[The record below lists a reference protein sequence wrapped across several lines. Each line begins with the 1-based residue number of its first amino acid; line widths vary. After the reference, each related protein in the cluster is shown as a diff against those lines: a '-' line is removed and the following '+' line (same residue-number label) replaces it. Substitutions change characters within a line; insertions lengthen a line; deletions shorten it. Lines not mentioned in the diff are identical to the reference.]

1 MAELESR
8 YRADINFRWV
18 NDAHILALGRVPAG
32 SRVLDLGT
40 GDGSMARTL
49 TQMGC
54 EVWAVEMDPESA
66 EKARKWCREV
76 VVADLNGLDLA
87 KQFRTQKFDV
97 VLMLDVLEHVVDP
110 GSVLSRVATV
120 LDQRGWGI
128 VSIPN
133 VAHASVR
140 LDLLEGRF
148 TYRDTGL
155 LDRTHL
161 RFFDRPGLETLIH
174 EAGYETFDQVAV
186 IKELGTTEIPMDHP
200 DPDLVARLADDPDA
214 WVFQF
219 VWSLAPTGS
228 SVLTDPPL
236 LPLAETQAMAL
247 ELLAS
252 VRALEE
258 GVAFLRQQLGQA
270 TTVDLPHE
278 LEVIRLASEDRRR
291 QLRDL
296 LVAIEEDSERWKFSG
311 GRSR

>member
-1 MAELESR
+1 
-8 YRADINFRWV
+8 
-18 NDAHILALGRVPAG
+18 
-32 SRVLDLGT
+32 
-40 GDGSMARTL
+40 
-49 TQMGC
+49 
-54 EVWAVEMDPESA
+54 
-66 EKARKWCREV
+66 
-76 VVADLNGLDLA
+76 
-87 KQFRTQKFDV
+87 
-97 VLMLDVLEHVVDP
+97 
-110 GSVLSRVATV
+110 
-120 LDQRGWGI
+120 
-128 VSIPN
+128 
-133 VAHASVR
+133 
-140 LDLLEGRF
+140 
-148 TYRDTGL
+148 
-155 LDRTHL
+155 
-161 RFFDRPGLETLIH
+161 
-174 EAGYETFDQVAV
+174 
-186 IKELGTTEIPMDHP
+186 MDHP

-278 LEVIRLASEDRRR
+278 LEVMRLASEDRRR

-296 LVAIEEDSERWKFSG
+296 LVAIEEDSERWKLSG